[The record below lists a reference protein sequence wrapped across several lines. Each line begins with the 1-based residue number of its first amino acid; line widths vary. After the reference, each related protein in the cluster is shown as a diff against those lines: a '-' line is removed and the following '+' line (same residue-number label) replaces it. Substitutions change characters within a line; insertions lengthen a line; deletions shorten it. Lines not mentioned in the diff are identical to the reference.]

1 MRKKNKTD
9 HSYVIAK
16 NIAKTLILH
25 RVWKGYTQQNI
36 GDAVGLT
43 FQQIQKYEM
52 GMNNIGL
59 EITFWTVLTLY
70 ILTRIGLFK

>member
-36 GDAVGLT
+36 ADAVGLT
-43 FQQIQKYEM
+43 FQQIQQK
-52 GMNNIGL
+52 L
-59 EITFWTVLTLY
+59 
-70 ILTRIGLFK
+70 